1 MGARKNVI
9 SLFTGEKIRIANV
22 MPFIIGENQGKVDQ
36 LQESNS
42 EVVRKPVLKEV
53 AREIC

>member
-1 MGARKNVI
+1 
-9 SLFTGEKIRIANV
+9 
-22 MPFIIGENQGKVDQ
+22 MPFIIEENQGKVDQ